1 MASDYVGGGVV
12 SRKEAYEL
20 RQHALRRGGNIS
32 LIDPVTDTVWARYA
46 SDGTTKRPS
55 NYFDYYFTGQD
66 IKVRIAEIPES
77 DKEFGFLPIAALAA
91 NIEQEKQPIF
101 GFWSYV
107 FDAVMRGTRMVSGA
121 FSLVTTYPDYMTEC
135 LAAAAKYRST
145 REQIDNYNYPQA
157 LTEDDKNIEHYWGRN
172 LYDPGI
178 TANSRRHIH
187 SVHPPFSLIII
198 YNLETTAMPLS
209 PGAPPY
215 QQYYV
220 SEYEDSSNAVMTDHN
235 QRISEIDPFAHQ
247 NRLVIDNV
255 EIRGCQRE
263 FTPDG
268 AVCTET
274 YTFFARDIVVPAK
287 PGTGTP
293 KLVAGTPT

>member
-1 MASDYVGGGVV
+1 MANDSYRGGAIV

-20 RQHALRRGGNIS
+20 RQLALRRGDKIN
-32 LIDPVTDTVWARYA
+32 LIDPVADTVWARLA
-46 SDGTTKRPS
+46 SDDKRPN

-77 DKEFGFLPIAALAA
+77 DKDFGFLPVAALAA
-91 NIEQEKQPIF
+91 NIEQEKQPIY

-121 FSLVTTYPDYMTEC
+121 FSIVTTYPDYMTEA
-135 LAAAAKYRST
+135 LAAAAKYR
-145 REQIDNYNYPQA
+145 QAGNLIDNYNYPQA
-157 LTEDDKNIEHYWGRN
+157 LTEDDKNIEQYWGRN

-178 TANSRRHIH
+178 VANSQRHIF
-187 SVHPPFSLIII
+187 SVHPPFSLVVV
-198 YNLETTAMPLS
+198 YNLETTAMPMG
-209 PGAPPY
+209 PGESSWK
-215 QQYYV
+215 QYYV
-220 SEYEDSSNAVMTDHN
+220 NYYDDKQNALMTDHN
-235 QRISEIDPFAHQ
+235 QRIAEVDPFAHQ
-247 NRLVIDNV
+247 NRLIIDNV

-274 YTFFARDIVVPAK
+274 YTFFARDIVVPPK
-287 PGTGTP
+287 PPSGQVKTQAATP
-293 KLVAGTPT
+293 